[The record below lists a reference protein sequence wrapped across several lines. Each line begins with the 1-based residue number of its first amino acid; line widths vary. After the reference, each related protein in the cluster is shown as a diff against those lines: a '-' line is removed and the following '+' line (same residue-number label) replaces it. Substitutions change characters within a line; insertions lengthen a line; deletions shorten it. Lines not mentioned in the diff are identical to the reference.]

1 MIVFL
6 DVRTADEH
14 GYDDLGSAL
23 NIPHDEVP
31 SRLGE
36 LIGSEKIFVFCR
48 SGARAEYATKIL
60 LNAGFNA
67 QNIKTVKAAKDMMS
81 KEAL

>member
-36 LIGSEKIFVFCR
+36 LIGSEKSLFF
-48 SGARAEYATKIL
+48 AALEPE
-60 LNAGFNA
+60 LNMQQKYF
-67 QNIKTVKAAKDMMS
+67 
-81 KEAL
+81 